1 MEKFVYY
8 SILIGLSFLTGAIC
22 ISAIRKIL
30 TALINRNSKTLNTNP
45 TNFIFLKNSVSFIVY
60 SFVIMWIF
68 IKIPYFNA
76 LGNALFAGAG
86 VLAAVIGF
94 ASQKAFSNIIGGLFI
109 LIFKPF
115 SVGDVIEISNNRK
128 GKVEEITLRHT
139 VIKDYEFRRVVIPNS
154 TISDETI
161 INSSITDSKIRKHVE
176 FGIAYDVNIDQAISI
191 IQDEVRRHPN
201 YIDNRTA
208 EDIFNNISDVE
219 VKVIALDDFAVT
231 LRAYVWSEDNDKAF
245 DLKCAVLKSVKEAFD
260 QNGIEIPFPYRTLVF
275 KDNLKIQTTQDEIP
289 IKKENSTIS

>member
-22 ISAIRKIL
+22 IYVIRKVL
-30 TALINRNSKTLNTNP
+30 TALINRNSKSLNTNP

-94 ASQKAFSNIIGGLFI
+94 ASQKAFANIIGGLFI

-128 GKVEEITLRHT
+128 GTVEEITLRHT
-139 VIKDYEFRRVVIPNS
+139 IIKDYEFRRVVIPNS
-154 TISDETI
+154 TISEETI
-161 INSSITDSKIRKHVE
+161 INSSITDTKIRKHIE
-176 FGIAYDVNIDQAISI
+176 FGIAYDADINKAIAI
-191 IQDEVRRHPN
+191 IQEEVRKHPN
-201 YIDNRTA
+201 YIDNRTEEELA
-208 EDIFNNISDVE
+208 NNKSDVE
-219 VKVIALDDFAVT
+219 VKLVSLDDFAVV
-231 LRAYVWSEDNDKAF
+231 LRAYVWSADNDAAF
-245 DLKCAVLKSVKEAFD
+245 DLKCAVLKNVKESFD
-260 QNGIEIPFPYRTLVF
+260 KNGVGIPFPTRTLDF
-275 KDNLKIQTTQDEIP
+275 KETLKIDS
-289 IKKENSTIS
+289 KKI